1 MEKTDKNSTI
11 QNLKDIVKKFT
22 DERDWEQFHT
32 PKELAI
38 AMSIEAGELL
48 EHFLWKTDE
57 EIAEKLSSD
66 KKYKEEVLDELADVV
81 HDCLAFAN
89 SVDIDLTSTVI
100 KKIEKTAKKYP
111 VEKAKGQKKK
121 YTEL

>member
-1 MEKTDKNSTI
+1 MEKTDKSTSI
-11 QNLKDIVKKFT
+11 QELKDVAKKFR
-22 DERDWEQFHT
+22 DERDWGQFHT

-38 AMSIEAGELL
+38 DMSIEAGELL
-48 EHFLWKTDE
+48 ELFLWKSNE
-57 EIAEKLSSD
+57 EIAEKLNSD
-66 KKYKEEVLDELADVV
+66 KKYKEDVLDELADVV
-81 HDCLAFAN
+81 HACLGFAN
-89 SVDIDLTSTVI
+89 AANIDLASAVI